1 MVVNKERVNALFKE
15 LAEFGKDGTGVSR
28 LAYSPEDL
36 AAHAYIIQK
45 FEDLGLK
52 VTRDAVGN
60 IFARREGLND
70 SLPVVATGSHLDSV
84 SPGGA
89 YDGVAGVV
97 SALEAL
103 TLLKDEQLSHPIELI
118 VFMAE
123 ESTRFGFATI
133 GSKLIAGIG
142 SPESFSKSAKEGQK
156 SYCELLTELGFKP
169 QEYKSVQRSPEQ
181 FKSFVE
187 LHIEQG
193 KILDQAEE
201 SIGIVENIAAP
212 TRIRIT
218 VEGLA
223 DHSGATPMGH
233 RRDALVS
240 AAKLILAVEKVATN
254 EAHNGTVGT
263 VGVMDV
269 YPGSITV
276 VPGKVVLL
284 VDIRGVD
291 TQSIID
297 TVQNLKD
304 EVSNVAEEDDV
315 SITIDMVTADKPVAL
330 SNKLADELEDICKS
344 KSIAYRRMNS
354 GAGHDAMHMATLTP
368 TTMIFIPCK
377 DGISHNPE
385 EYAKI
390 DDIAIGIDV
399 LTMFLKQQA
408 K

>member
-1 MVVNKERVNALFKE
+1 MFVNKERVNSLFKE
-15 LAEFGKDGTGVSR
+15 LSEFGKDGAGVSR

-36 AAHAYIIQK
+36 AAHAYIIKK
-45 FEDLGLK
+45 FEDVGLK

-60 IFARREGLND
+60 IFARRAGLDNT
-70 SLPVVATGSHLDSV
+70 LPVVATGSHLDSV
-84 SPGGA
+84 SPGGM
-89 YDGVAGVV
+89 YDGVAGVI

-103 TLLKDEQLSHPIELI
+103 TLLKDEKLSHPIEII

-133 GSKLIAGIG
+133 GSKLMTGVG
-142 SPESFSKSAKEGQK
+142 SPESFSKSTKEGQK
-156 SYCELLTELGFKP
+156 SYVELLTELGFRP
-169 QEYKSVQRSPEQ
+169 DEYKSVEKSPDY
-181 FKSFVE
+181 FKSFIE

-193 KILDQAEE
+193 KVLDQAEE

-212 TRIRIT
+212 TRIKIT

-254 EAHNGTVGT
+254 ESHNGTVGT
-263 VGVMDV
+263 VGVMEV

-304 EVSNVAEEDDV
+304 EVSNVANEDSV

-330 SNKLADELEDICKS
+330 SGKLADELETICQNKT
-344 KSIAYRRMNS
+344 IAYRRMNS
-354 GAGHDAMHMATLTP
+354 GAGHDAMHIATLTP
-368 TTMIFIPCK
+368 TTMVFIPCK

-385 EYAKI
+385 EFAKI
-390 DDIAIGIDV
+390 DDIATGIDV
-399 LTMFLKQQA
+399 LTLFLKQQA